1 MVLSTV
7 TMNISPEKRDEV
19 MKILKSTAD
28 RCRDYPGCI
37 SCHVYENIQEKNVFM
52 MLDLW
57 KTEESLKVHVRSNEY
72 LTLLLALELSCRQP
86 EIRIINVS
94 KLSGMETIEVLRSDA
109 MVDV

>member
-1 MVLSTV
+1 
-7 TMNISPEKRDEV
+7 MNISPEKRDEV

>member
-19 MKILKSTAD
+19 LKILKSTAD